1 MAIKKSIRHAL
12 LDCTMARKFWIQT
25 RLPTGMMKVPELN
38 NPDTWAF
45 DLVMDVSCV

>member
-1 MAIKKSIRHAL
+1 MAIKESIRHAL

-25 RLPTGMMKVPELN
+25 RLPTGMMKVPKL

-45 DLVMDVSCV
+45 DLLLMDVVCD